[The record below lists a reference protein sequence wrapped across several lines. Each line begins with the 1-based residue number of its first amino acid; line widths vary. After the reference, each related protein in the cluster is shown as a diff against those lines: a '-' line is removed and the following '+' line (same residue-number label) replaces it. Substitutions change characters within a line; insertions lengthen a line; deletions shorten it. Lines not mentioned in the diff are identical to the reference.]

1 MVENKRGLIEIYI
14 RKCKDKRM
22 RKKLEEKDLL
32 ATIDI
37 EVLEPKGSDGFLSV
51 NAVFRIEPELDNSV
65 N

>member
-1 MVENKRGLIEIYI
+1 
-14 RKCKDKRM
+14 M